1 MIEFWPSLRTFAVIL
16 QLELVSFRLADYLI
30 FGYFGCLCC
39 VVLPCVV
46 WRNCVI
52 NFTVL
57 LCIIFIHM
65 FYRVMKGIG
74 LYQFAENLLSY
85 IPTKYYW
92 NRSTSDL
99 VIAKSKRVNLFWNTV
114 YVAVT
119 VSFKIDTKY
128 RVAHKKRPQL
138 CNDVVGYCSPIEFKQ
153 KEITVLKCNH
163 RWTVWG
169 LWRYTLLFW
178 QWNTQKSIGCP
189 KRTK

>member
-65 FYRVMKGIG
+65 FYSVMKGIG

-114 YVAVT
+114 YYARKTLATNVYRIVSVTTAIVVNNACAKRSRLIREAQSATQEGETSAVRGT
-119 VSFKIDTKY
+119 VTRK
-128 RVAHKKRPQL
+128 
-138 CNDVVGYCSPIEFKQ
+138 
-153 KEITVLKCNH
+153 
-163 RWTVWG
+163 
-169 LWRYTLLFW
+169 
-178 QWNTQKSIGCP
+178 
-189 KRTK
+189 